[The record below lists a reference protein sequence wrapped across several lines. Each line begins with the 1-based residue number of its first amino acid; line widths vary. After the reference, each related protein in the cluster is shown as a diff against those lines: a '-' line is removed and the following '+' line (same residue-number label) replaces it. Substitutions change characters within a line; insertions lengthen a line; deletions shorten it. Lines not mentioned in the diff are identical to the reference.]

1 MAKFNG
7 GIFSKLKGKLAG
19 VVFQQYEGMQ
29 VGKEYQPNVKNPST
43 ASQVENRAKFKLAS
57 QIVAVFQD
65 VLMIAASGISP
76 YVRIIRG
83 KLVAVIR
90 AASKFEQNSAS
101 IDNDVFEYAVNS
113 LHLNPIVQK
122 PVIAGD
128 TISNATITAVEGDV
142 VEYTIVAVDEEGGI
156 AGTKTTRF
164 TAAAAPT
171 QIVAP
176 LTPVT
181 PAYYRIAAVAMRAT
195 TGEGAAIFSN
205 LVRLSIID
213 VSYGV
218 RSGDVEV
225 SHFAYA
231 EI

>member
-7 GIFSKLKGKLAG
+7 GIFSKPKGKLAG

-43 ASQVENRAKFKLAS
+43 ALQVESRAKFKLAS

-65 VLMIAASGISP
+65 VMTIAASGVSP
-76 YVRIIRG
+76 YIRMIRG

-90 AASKFEQNSAS
+90 AASTFESDSAV
-101 IDNDVFEYAVNS
+101 IDDDVLEHAVNT
-113 LHLNPIVQK
+113 LHLNPIVPK
-122 PVIAGD
+122 P
-128 TISNATITAVEGDV
+128 TISGETIGTATISATEGDV
-142 VEYTIVAVDEEGGI
+142 VEYTIVAMDSNGDI
-156 AGTKTTRF
+156 AGSQTTRF
-164 TAAAAPT
+164 TATSSPT
-171 QIVAP
+171 PVTAP
-176 LTPVT
+176 LTPIT
-181 PAYYRIAAVAMRAT
+181 PAYYRIGAVAMRAT

-205 LVRLSIID
+205 IIKLNTI
-213 VSYGV
+213 VVTYGV

-225 SHFAYA
+225 SHFAYT